1 MNDSEIIK
9 NLKNGDDDTF
19 RIVVG
24 MYQKMVLNCSYKF
37 LRNREAAEDI
47 TQEVF
52 LQVFESVGRFRGD
65 SKLSTW
71 IYRIAITKCLNQLKR
86 QKRKKRFANLINL
99 FGEDK
104 LEERIPAPGE
114 SGPEKELENQER
126 ARVLGTALEK
136 LPDNQRIAF
145 TLSKYQEMS
154 YQEISLIL
162 NTSVSSVESLIH
174 RAKQNLRKWLYD
186 YYKKQL

>member
-104 LEERIPAPGE
+104 LEERIPAPRE